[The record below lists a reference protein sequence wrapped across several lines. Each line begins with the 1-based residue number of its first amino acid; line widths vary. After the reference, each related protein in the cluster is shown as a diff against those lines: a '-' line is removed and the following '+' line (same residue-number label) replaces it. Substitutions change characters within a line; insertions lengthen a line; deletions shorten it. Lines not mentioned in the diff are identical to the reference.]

1 MLTEKLDILNIFNE
15 LSEKTELFEKTGLQF
30 VQTRVYMQQLNSDN
44 FIQNRRIA
52 VATIR
57 SGKTY
62 TNENC
67 FILYLYFLLYCL
79 TGKNSAAKTSVEIA
93 KMRKCYFHTFL
104 RIKKV
109 I

>member
-57 SGKTY
+57 SMREKENVEELWSIGY
-62 TNENC
+62 TN
-67 FILYLYFLLYCL
+67 IWRSKFLALSL
-79 TGKNSAAKTSVEIA
+79 LAPW
-93 KMRKCYFHTFL
+93 
-104 RIKKV
+104 
-109 I
+109 

>member
-57 SGKTY
+57 SMREK
-62 TNENC
+62 EN
-67 FILYLYFLLYCL
+67 
-79 TGKNSAAKTSVEIA
+79 VEELWSIE
-93 KMRKCYFHTFL
+93 
-104 RIKKV
+104 
-109 I
+109 